1 MMIPI
6 IFTILTVVG
15 LIVST
20 FVLAQK
26 RKRKGIT
33 GIKSALSS
41 ICLFLVAITNLLAY
55 WLNFSGIVSWGL
67 QSPF

>member
-1 MMIPI
+1 MIPI